1 MICTVLPICPFGNIK
16 WWSLFLTS
24 ENVTL
29 NGYENFQKQT
39 WRNRYDIQGANGTQS
54 LTIPIIRESGVKTK
68 TKDIQLFH
76 ETHWKKVHW
85 RSIKSAYGSS
95 PFWIYYS
102 DAIEKMY
109 TSQFTTLYE
118 FSLKSIEVI
127 AEELALDSE
136 LKTTLEKPNQE
147 VDFSKEFKPS
157 KCHFKNEPYLQVFS
171 DRFEFQPNLSILDL
185 LFNLG
190 PEAEHYLTQLTPP
203 GIKMNY

>member
-1 MICTVLPICPFGNIK
+1 MNCIVLPVCPFGNIK

-24 ENVTL
+24 QDVVL

-39 WRNRYDIQGANGTQS
+39 WRNRYDIQGANGIQS
-54 LTIPIIRESGVKTK
+54 LTIPITKESGVKTK
-68 TKDIQLFH
+68 TKDIQFFH

-102 DAIEKMY
+102 DVVEKMY
-109 TSQFTTLYE
+109 TSNFSTLYD
-118 FSLKSIEVI
+118 FSKKSIEVI
-127 AEELALDSE
+127 IKELGLDKE
-136 LKTTLEKPNQE
+136 IKTTFEKSDQDF
-147 VDFSKEFKPS
+147 DFSKEFKPS
-157 KCHFKNEPYLQVFS
+157 KCGFKNEPYLQVFS

-190 PEAEHYLTQLTPP
+190 PKTEYYLTHLNQ
-203 GIKMNY
+203 IE